1 MRIKKERHFT
11 GVTSPEIT
19 KREIS
24 NRAIAR
30 KAAAEGIV
38 LLENKRQL
46 LPLKK
51 GEKVALYGAGV
62 SRTIKGGTGSGDVN
76 ERERVSIYQGM
87 KDAGFCITN
96 EGGLKI
102 SKSATR
108 RQEMHGGTI
117 F

>member
-1 MRIKKERHFT
+1 MRIRKERRFT